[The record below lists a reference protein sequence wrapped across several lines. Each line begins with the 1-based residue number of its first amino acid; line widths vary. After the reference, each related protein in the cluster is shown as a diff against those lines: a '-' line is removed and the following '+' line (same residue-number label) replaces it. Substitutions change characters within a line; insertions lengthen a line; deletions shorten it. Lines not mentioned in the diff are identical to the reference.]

1 MNKNQIYSF
10 RHFITSIAILL
21 LSFNSTAIDLSVDSI
36 LSPVSDCGI
45 TTLSFVEVKIHNHD
59 SVAVSNIPISYR
71 LNGGALVTETI
82 TSSILGGSSFNYTFT
97 STVNLQTTGVYEIQV
112 YTALTSDTNSLNDTL
127 SKTIRSSSIYQF
139 NSTTPFY
146 YNGFEDTTNSWVT
159 YGSNNSW
166 EIGYPSTSYINQP
179 SWGLYSYVTSAAG
192 FYNSNELS
200 YIETPCFDPSL
211 FNQTDEFEMY
221 FDILYNMESDTDMV
235 WMEQSIDGGNSW
247 IRVLPT
253 SVSYNFYSNPNLNI
267 WTGSSNAGVGNYIP
281 VFNFFTGIGGF
292 SQVKFRYV
300 FKSNGTIQNDGFAV
314 DNFRFQI
321 TPMSTV
327 VGNNNLK
334 TKNFNLHPNP
344 ANKNVTI
351 SFNSIE
357 KERHTLIIQ
366 NMKGQQVLNESISI
380 QNGLSSKVID
390 LSQFKSGIYFVKVVN
405 GSSIVTKKL
414 VVN

>member
-127 SKTIRSSSIYQF
+127 SKTIRSSSIYQL
-139 NSTTPFY
+139 NQTTPFY
-146 YNGFEDTTNSWVT
+146 FNDFEDSINSWLT
-159 YGSNNSW
+159 YGINNSW
-166 EIGYPSTSYINQP
+166 GRGTPSTLYISGP
-179 SWGLYSYVTSAAG
+179 AGGFKAYVTNATG
-192 FYNSNELS
+192 NYNANELS
-200 YIETPCFDPSL
+200 YIETPCFDLSL
-211 FNQTDEFEMY
+211 FVQTDGFEMY
-221 FDILYNMESDTDMV
+221 FELLYNMESDTDMV

-247 IRVLPT
+247 TRVLP
-253 SVSYNFYSNPNLNI
+253 SSASFNFYSNI
-267 WTGSSNAGVGNYIP
+267 WTGSSSSGSGNYIP

-292 SQVKFRYV
+292 SQVKFRYA

-321 TPMSTV
+321 QAMSTV

-334 TKNFNLHPNP
+334 AKNFKLHPNP
-344 ANKNVTI
+344 SNQNITISLNANENKN
-351 SFNSIE
+351 
-357 KERHTLIIQ
+357 HTLIIE
-366 NMKGQQVLNESISI
+366 NIKGQQVLNESISI
-380 QNGLSSKVID
+380 QNGLASKVID
-390 LSQFKSGIYFVKVVN
+390 VSTFESGVYFVKVVN

>member
-10 RHFITSIAILL
+10 RHFITFIAILL

-45 TTLSFVEVKIHNHD
+45 STLSFVEVKIHNHD

-82 TSSILGGSSFNYTFT
+82 TSSILGGSSFYYTFT

-127 SKTIRSSSIYQF
+127 SKTIRSSSIYQL
-139 NSTTPFY
+139 NQTTPFY
-146 YNGFEDTTNSWVT
+146 FNDFEDSLNSWLT
-159 YGSNNSW
+159 YGINNSW
-166 EIGYPSTSYINQP
+166 GRGTPSTLYISGP
-179 SWGLYSYVTSAAG
+179 AGGFKAYVTNATG
-192 FYNSNELS
+192 NYNANELS
-200 YIETPCFDPSL
+200 YIETPCFDLSL
-211 FNQTDEFEMY
+211 FVQTDGFEMY
-221 FDILYNMESDTDMV
+221 FELLYNMESDTDMV

-247 IRVLPT
+247 TRVLP
-253 SVSYNFYSNPNLNI
+253 SSASFNFYSNPNLNI

-321 TPMSTV
+321 MPMSTV

-366 NMKGQQVLNESISI
+366 NMKGQQVLNESIPI
-380 QNGLSSKVID
+380 QNGLASKVID
-390 LSQFKSGIYFVKVVN
+390 VSQFKSGVYFVKVVN